1 MKQLLFSAFLIS
13 LVSTSGCK
21 KSKDDGP
28 LEIVSGKENV
38 PFSLKKGQ
46 RAKIDGSGNQVQITL
61 TNLSTCI
68 INGFALGTGFVYVTV
83 TQGAS
88 SEELKIIVPKCS
100 FQQGDSLSSATTQI
114 GKRIV
119 VNAVQYKE
127 SETFGVVNGI
137 GATLTVK

>member
-46 RAKIDGSGNQVQITL
+46 QAKIGGSGNQVQITL

-68 INGFALGTGFVYVTV
+68 TNGVALGTGFVYVTV
-83 TQGAS
+83 SKGGS
-88 SEELKIIVPKCS
+88 SEELKITIPQCN
-100 FQQGDSLSSATTQI
+100 FQQGDSLNSVTTQI
-114 GKRIV
+114 GKRIII
-119 VNAVQYKE
+119 NAVQYEKG
-127 SETFGVVNGI
+127 ETFGIVNGV